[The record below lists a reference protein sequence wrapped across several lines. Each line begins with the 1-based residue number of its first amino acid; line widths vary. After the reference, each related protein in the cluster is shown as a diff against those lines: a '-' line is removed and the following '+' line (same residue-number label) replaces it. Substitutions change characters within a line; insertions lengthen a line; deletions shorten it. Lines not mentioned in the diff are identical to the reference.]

1 MKKLFGDK
9 LQKDMHGSM
18 HMLIARCFR
27 DISSKKVPQR
37 VPLDCFGGLGE
48 ILCHYLPRRYT
59 RSLLR
64 YYSRL

>member
-27 DISSKKVPQR
+27 DISSKKVRQIATI
-37 VPLDCFGGLGE
+37 GLFRG
-48 ILCHYLPRRYT
+48 
-59 RSLLR
+59 
-64 YYSRL
+64 